1 MLSLANYLFLLFIE
15 PLRLL
20 FEVVYFYAYKLTSNC
35 GLSIIAMS
43 LVVNF
48 LLLPLYF
55 RADKL
60 EKEQNDKKKKMEPW
74 VNRIKKNFK
83 GDERIMMLQ
92 AYYKENNYKS
102 TDVFKESVSLFLQI
116 PFFIAA
122 YSFLSGLQM
131 LHGVSLGPIADLG
144 LPDGLI
150 PVGSLH
156 INLLPILMTVINI
169 ISGFIYSEKGHFKDK
184 IKLIL
189 IALVFLVLLYG
200 SPSGLVFYWTLNNLF
215 SLIKNVVVHIRKPK
229 AAKAKETKN
238 KAFAE
243 STSLIGLSLAILA
256 SLSGLMIPSDV
267 IVQNPQE
274 MVNLFSANS
283 HTPVL
288 YLINSCLV
296 AIGLFLIWI
305 PLFCYL
311 TKEKTAKAVSFIAPI
326 LALNGIVNYVL
337 FNVNFGL
344 LTKKLIYENPMVY
357 EMNDVFLDLMAD
369 ISVALAISLLV
380 MRYRKTLKYILLVA
394 AIAVSVVG
402 VKNVI
407 KSNGIIADHTYF
419 NDTKPEDISVP
430 MTTTGENV
438 VVIMMDRMMGTYI
451 PYIFNERPDVAA
463 QFDGFTMYPNV
474 LSYGGHTNFAAPA
487 LFGGYEYTPAR
498 INARSDELLVDK
510 HNEAL
515 RVMPTIFADN
525 GWRVSVG
532 DPSYANYE
540 WIPDVSIYDDNENI
554 NAFLLAGTFDGRSDL
569 LVDAGE
575 RFEFRMQRNLFC
587 YGLMKTMPC
596 LIQPAFYADGTYDYI
611 DHYYEGYVDN
621 SYVGTSFHFQIGV
634 YDEYIQHYEALN
646 AIPEVIEITDDPQ
659 NCFFMFANGTT
670 HEVCVLQEPEYQP
683 APMADNTDYDAA
695 HEDRFTVDGITLDVN
710 SDFQVYAH
718 YECNMAACIEL
729 GQFFDFLRAN
739 DLWENTRII
748 IVSDHG
754 YNLQQYAPLMMTD
767 PDFNVQEVNPILLIK
782 DFGSNSG
789 FTICNDFMTNADTPF
804 LTMNGIIDNP
814 VNPFTGNPITAYDK
828 SEDHLIYLSEQW
840 NVNYNNGT
848 QFNDDPEGYWMR
860 FNGDNVF
867 DNANWHNYTSE

>member
-1 MLSLANYLFLLFIE
+1 MTVLNYLFFLLVV

-20 FEVVYFYAYKLTSNC
+20 FEVIFFYAYKFTSNC

-60 EKEQNDKKKKMEPW
+60 EKEQNDKKKMMESG
-74 VNRIKKNFK
+74 VTRIKNNFK
-83 GDERIMMLQ
+83 GDERIMILQ
-92 AYYKENNYKS
+92 TYYRINDHKS
-102 TDVFKESVSLFLQI
+102 TDVLKESVSLFLQI

-131 LHGVSLGPIADLG
+131 LHGISLGPIADLG

-150 PVGSLH
+150 PIGSLH
-156 INLLPILMTVINI
+156 INLLPILMTLINI
-169 ISGFIYSEKGHFKDK
+169 ASGFIYSEKGHFKDK

-215 SLIKNVVVHIRKPK
+215 SLVKNIVVHYRKPK
-229 AAKAKETKN
+229 AEKASKKPAVDTET
-238 KAFAE
+238 
-243 STSLIGLSLAILA
+243 SHITLLSCLILA
-256 SLSGLMIPSDV
+256 VLSGLMIPSDV

-274 MVNLFSANS
+274 MVNLYSADS

-288 YLINSCLV
+288 YLINSSMV
-296 AIGLFLIWI
+296 AIGVFLIWI
-305 PLFCYL
+305 PLFIYL
-311 TKEKTAKAVSFIAPI
+311 TREMTSKAVKFIAPI
-326 LALNGIVNYVL
+326 LAMNGIVNYVL
-337 FNVNFGL
+337 FNVNFGN
-344 LTKKLIYENPMVY
+344 LTSKLVY
-357 EMNDVFLDLMAD
+357 EEIMAYELNDVILDLVAN
-369 ISVALAISLLV
+369 ISIALTVSLLV
-380 MRYRKTLKYILLVA
+380 LRFRKTLKYILLVA
-394 AIAVSVVG
+394 AISISFIG
-402 VKNVI
+402 IKNIV
-407 KSNGIIADHTYF
+407 KSNSIIADHMFY
-419 NDTKPEDISVP
+419 NDTDPEDISVP

-474 LSYGGHTNFAAPA
+474 ISYGGHTNFAAPA
-487 LFGGYEYTPAR
+487 LYGGYEYTPAR
-498 INARSDELLVDK
+498 LNARSDELLVDK

-515 RVMPTIFADN
+515 RVLPTIFAQN

-540 WIPDVSIYDDNENI
+540 WIPDIGIYDDVDNV
-554 NAFLLAGTFDGRSDL
+554 NAFLLAGTFNDRSDL
-569 LVDAGE
+569 LIDAGE
-575 RFEFRMQRNLFC
+575 RFEFRMNRNLFC

-596 LIQPAFYADGTYDYI
+596 LFQPAFYADGTYDYI

-621 SYVGTSFHFQIGV
+621 SYVGTSFHYQIGV
-634 YDEYIQHYEALN
+634 YDSYIQEYEALN
-646 AIPEVIEITDDPQ
+646 AIPEIIDVNDDPQ
-659 NCFFMFANGTT
+659 NCFFMFSNGTT

-683 APMADNTDYDAA
+683 APMADNTEYDAQ
-695 HEDRFTVDGITLDVN
+695 HEDRFTVDGVSLDVN

-729 GQFFDFLRAN
+729 GQWFDFLREN
-739 DLWENTRII
+739 GLWDNTRII

-754 YNLQQYAPLMMTD
+754 YNLDQYAPLMMTD
-767 PDFNVQEVNPILLIK
+767 PDFNAQEVNPILMVK
-782 DFGSNSG
+782 DFGSTG
-789 FTICNDFMTNADTPF
+789 FTLDYSFMTNADTPF
-804 LTMNGIIDNP
+804 LTTNGIIDNP
-814 VNPFTGNPITAYDK
+814 VNPFTGNPLTEYDK
-828 SEDHLIYLSEQW
+828 IEDHLIYLSEQW

-848 QFNDDPEGYWMR
+848 QFVDDPEGYWMR
-860 FNGDNVF
+860 FTGDDIF
-867 DNANWHNYTSE
+867 DNANWHYYQGE